1 MRFFGVLL
9 ILVIVP
15 SAHALCAVRETPK
28 MYGALRTEAGIRYRT
43 DEDRYLFDFPVYG
56 NLGVGYAAGILEST
70 ISVDYAG
77 EPGLGETYIR
87 GGTRYSYLKIGN
99 YSDRWGNGHSIS
111 PVSVLNGRDE
121 RYPENVF
128 HLQRYRPNPMFTMG
142 VGRELIHG
150 EFVVSGRDG
159 VSSSLYDARLGARI
173 RGMWEGYDMSL
184 GFVRRAGMPPSLFF
198 LTARTEEPD
207 YSIWSEI
214 GWVSNAFSDDL
225 GSLVVGYRREV
236 AVTSVTAEYA
246 IWGANS
252 LILLENLFR
261 LNQGLDAGAKLFLH
275 FADFRDA
282 WSAAMNLYFR
292 LGVEKD
298 AFLEPGIILFF
309 GKPGTY
315 LAPYEKDN
323 DNGIYLR
330 FLFSF

>member
-1 MRFFGVLL
+1 MRFVNVLL
-9 ILVIVP
+9 FLALVP
-15 SAHALCAVRETPK
+15 SGLALGAVRETPK
-28 MYGALRTEAGIRYRT
+28 VYGSIQTEAGIRYRT
-43 DEDRYLFDFPVYG
+43 DEDRYFFDFPVYG
-56 NLGVGYAAGILEST
+56 SLGVGYSSGILESE
-70 ISVDYAG
+70 ISVDYVG

-99 YSDRWGNGHSIS
+99 YSERWGNGCSIS

-121 RYPENVF
+121 RYPDNVF
-128 HLQRYRPNPMFTMG
+128 HKNRYRPNPMFTMS

-159 VSSSLYDARLGARI
+159 VPASIYDALIGTRI
-173 RGMWEGYDMSL
+173 RGTWEGYDMSL

-198 LTARTEEPD
+198 LTAGTQEPD
-207 YSIWSEI
+207 YSVWSEI
-214 GWVSNAFSDDL
+214 GWESNAFGNDL

-236 AVTSVTAEYA
+236 AVTSVAAEYA
-246 IWGANS
+246 LWGANS
-252 LILLENLFR
+252 LILLENTLR

-292 LGVEKD
+292 LGVEKE

-315 LAPYEKDN
+315 LAPYENDN

-330 FLFSF
+330 FTFSF